1 MTALS
6 SRKASKKCLLS
17 YVLLFIAI
25 FIIVVFVV
33 IHQSVK
39 HHLAELCRYK
49 CGEILNNILSEA
61 ASEAASLDADY
72 YRIKRDS
79 NGRIVS
85 VEADT
90 AAVNKLQSFLRSTVN
105 ESISS
110 NEYDKV
116 TLTLGDLTDIAYF
129 SGRGPEISISY
140 QRSGTTDTRLETSF
154 EGAGINQT
162 RFKVSIIVS
171 VEFTAF
177 LPTGEESLAISE
189 EYVAADTVIVG
200 EVPDYFARE
209 AIV

>member
-79 NGRIVS
+79 KGRIVS

-90 AAVNKLQSFLRSTVN
+90 AAVNKLQSFLRSRVN

-129 SGRGPEISISY
+129 SGRGPEISIRY
-140 QRSGTTDTRLETSF
+140 QRSGTADTRLKTSF